1 MAATEG
7 GQPGIVGTAVVRRRM
22 PTVDEIARRFDPEV
36 SAELGRVVVAPAWR
50 RQGIAIGLT
59 DAARAWAR
67 AFGYQTLHLHTEQ
80 ENAPALALWRAIA
93 NEIPRPNR
101 PAHESV
107 YFEIPIALP
116 VRRRAPAR
124 PGGYFVR
131 LARPED
137 LAPARALM
145 LRVLEDD
152 YGYGYRSDLHFD
164 MDDLQGHYLRHP
176 RQALATAIDEATGTV
191 IAVGCVQQGGRFPHP
206 RPDAL
211 VARYPAEV
219 TGELGRVFTARD
231 HRRRGAARDIVEILR
246 RWASTEGGY
255 EHLVLHTNTARDGAE
270 AFWRSIAVELH
281 DARPTTFNTVHFELP
296 LSRPVVGSDD
306 ARIQWEGPTSE

>member
-50 RQGIAIGLT
+50 RQGIAIGLA

-206 RPDAL
+206 ASGRARRPL
-211 VARYPAEV
+211 SGRGHGRARASIHGAGPPQ
-219 TGELGRVFTARD
+219 ARGGTR
-231 HRRRGAARDIVEILR
+231 HRRNSPALGVDRGWVRAPRPAHKHGTRWRGGVLAVDRRRAA
-246 RWASTEGGY
+246 
-255 EHLVLHTNTARDGAE
+255 
-270 AFWRSIAVELH
+270 
-281 DARPTTFNTVHFELP
+281 
-296 LSRPVVGSDD
+296 
-306 ARIQWEGPTSE
+306 